1 MDFALKVALV
11 IFFAKLTDPFATL
24 PAVVAG
30 YFCRTWWQVVISA
43 AAVGIVVEMIL
54 VLFQQTP
61 EIHQGRLL
69 MGVLAAGVWS
79 NLAFAF
85 KIWRVKRARKI
96 GEILIRISL
105 WLTGRTC
112 RAQYSK
118 FGLVINLKTAKALGL
133 TTPPAVLARA
143 DEEIE

>member
-1 MDFALKVALV
+1 MKSSPAWLETAKSGAKYTVRARCPQCGRKHITVFRLRHVSDSFFWGTEAMPEVALV
-11 IFFAKLTDPFATL
+11 IFLAKLIDPIAAL
-24 PAVVAG
+24 PALVAG

-79 NLAFAF
+79 NLAFAI
-85 KIWRVKRARKI
+85 KTWRVKR
-96 GEILIRISL
+96 SVSS
-105 WLTGRTC
+105 TGNT
-112 RAQYSK
+112 
-118 FGLVINLKTAKALGL
+118 
-133 TTPPAVLARA
+133 
-143 DEEIE
+143 D

>member
-1 MDFALKVALV
+1 MEFALKVALV
-11 IFFAKLTDPFATL
+11 IFFAKLTDPVAIL

-30 YFCRTWWQVVISA
+30 YFCRTWWQVVISS
-43 AAVGIVVEMIL
+43 AAVGMVVEMVL
-54 VLFQQTP
+54 VLSQQTP

-96 GEILIRISL
+96 GES
-105 WLTGRTC
+105 
-112 RAQYSK
+112 
-118 FGLVINLKTAKALGL
+118 
-133 TTPPAVLARA
+133 
-143 DEEIE
+143 

>member
-1 MDFALKVALV
+1 MEFALKVALV
-11 IFFAKLTDPFATL
+11 IFFAKLTDPVAIL

-54 VLFQQTP
+54 VLFQQTR

-85 KIWRVKRARKI
+85 KIWRAKRARKI
-96 GEILIRISL
+96 GES
-105 WLTGRTC
+105 
-112 RAQYSK
+112 
-118 FGLVINLKTAKALGL
+118 
-133 TTPPAVLARA
+133 
-143 DEEIE
+143 

>member
-1 MDFALKVALV
+1 MEFALKVALV
-11 IFFAKLTDPFATL
+11 IFFAKLTDPVAIL

-85 KIWRVKRARKI
+85 KMWRVKRARKI
-96 GEILIRISL
+96 GDPNSCFLVADASGLMQSTRS
-105 WLTGRTC
+105 TC
-112 RAQYSK
+112 A
-118 FGLVINLKTAKALGL
+118 
-133 TTPPAVLARA
+133 TPPRSNAISRPSPAPQMAV
-143 DEEIE
+143 

>member
-1 MDFALKVALV
+1 MPEVALKVALV
-11 IFFAKLTDPFATL
+11 IFVAKLIDPIAAL
-24 PAVVAG
+24 PALVAG

-96 GEILIRISL
+96 GES
-105 WLTGRTC
+105 
-112 RAQYSK
+112 
-118 FGLVINLKTAKALGL
+118 
-133 TTPPAVLARA
+133 
-143 DEEIE
+143 

>member
-1 MDFALKVALV
+1 MEFALKVALV
-11 IFFAKLTDPFATL
+11 IFFAKLTDPVATL

-96 GEILIRISL
+96 GES
-105 WLTGRTC
+105 
-112 RAQYSK
+112 
-118 FGLVINLKTAKALGL
+118 
-133 TTPPAVLARA
+133 
-143 DEEIE
+143 

>member
-1 MDFALKVALV
+1 MEFTLKVALA
-11 IFFAKLTDPFATL
+11 IFFAKLIDPIAVL

-43 AAVGIVVEMIL
+43 AAVGIIVEMIL
-54 VLFQQTP
+54 VLFEQTP
-61 EIHQGRLL
+61 GMHQGRLL

-96 GEILIRISL
+96 GES
-105 WLTGRTC
+105 
-112 RAQYSK
+112 
-118 FGLVINLKTAKALGL
+118 
-133 TTPPAVLARA
+133 
-143 DEEIE
+143 